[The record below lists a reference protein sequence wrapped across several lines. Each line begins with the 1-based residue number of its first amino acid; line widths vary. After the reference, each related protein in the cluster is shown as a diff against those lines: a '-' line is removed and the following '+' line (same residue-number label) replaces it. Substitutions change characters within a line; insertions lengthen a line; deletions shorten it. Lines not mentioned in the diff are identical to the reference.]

1 MARPAGSPMGPQ
13 VKAVLLSVLLCLA
26 VLLTQQDQ
34 GSRSEKHIP
43 YLNVRFDPWK
53 MNLSWDCQENVTVV
67 TCQMVHKEK
76 GPVTKKPKGKAC
88 YCTFATYDLHRGA
101 TFVITVNDTSR
112 EPITETYANPGE
124 EGTAAQ
130 NFSCAVL
137 NASFMNCTWAKGPAA
152 PEDVQYF
159 LYIQDAKRSKGTQ
172 CPQYTERSGTH
183 VGCHLQDLSELDF
196 NSYFLVN
203 GTSQQ
208 AGIQFFDTILSLNE
222 IDILASTPTAA
233 PLPGPPGTQTSSPL
247 HVAACRSSSPSAKP
261 PPPRDP
267 GQLAVSARWADLLP
281 PPWPPR
287 KPRGSGVSWALV
299 PERYSPPHNI
309 TVRCNQSHCLIQW
322 EKPRLLQKHLSDGD
336 FQFQLDI
343 RTADNTQPSENPLVP
358 AGSGTRYTFVSPQ
371 PRAKHTVRIRAAN
384 ARGHTWGDWSQPVA
398 FGAEEWETGP
408 VLVYALVVLGTLVC
422 ALILA
427 YLFKR
432 FLRLHRLSPRIPHIK
447 DVLSENHPANQQV
460 TWAALALDA
469 AKGDD
474 DDVVTIQEVTESTA
488 TQ

>member
-222 IDILASTPTAA
+222 I
-233 PLPGPPGTQTSSPL
+233 
-247 HVAACRSSSPSAKP
+247 
-261 PPPRDP
+261 
-267 GQLAVSARWADLLP
+267 
-281 PPWPPR
+281 
-287 KPRGSGVSWALV
+287 
-299 PERYSPPHNI
+299 ERYSPPHNI